1 MSKGFY
7 LLSYIGVLGVGV
19 AIGALSTRSYFEKQE
34 SDRAD
39 REIESMKMAIRNTEK
54 MNYTSESDATTT
66 STITISEMVKDIN
79 RQMDERAKATEYHT
93 FSAPSDIATSD
104 HPREED
110 TIKPY
115 FIDIDDFDE
124 PTLGYAKKELQY
136 YMDDGTLVDESENT
150 DEDGAVVSIVDTVGT
165 ANLESFENSLESCCY
180 IRNERLKEDY
190 EISKVFSSYSELLGD
205 D

>member
-1 MSKGFY
+1 MKRGLT
-7 LLSYIGVLGVGV
+7 LLSYICVLGAG
-19 AIGALSTRSYFEKQE
+19 IGLGALSTRSYFETQASE
-34 SDRAD
+34 RAD
-39 REIESMKMAIRNTEK
+39 REIESMKMAIRTTER
-54 MNYTSESDATTT
+54 MNSNGDKPIRNDVSKRTVVVSDMIRKVNESM
-66 STITISEMVKDIN
+66 EMQK
-79 RQMDERAKATEYHT
+79 QYHT
-93 FSAPSDIATSD
+93 FSADVATKD

-136 YMDDGTLVDESENT
+136 YMDDGTLVDESENM
-150 DEDGAVVSIVDTVGT
+150 DEEGQIVSIIDTVGV

-180 IRNERLKEDY
+180 IRNEQLKEDY
-190 EISKVFSSYSELLGD
+190 EISKVFGSFRDLLGD

>member
-1 MSKGFY
+1 MKRGLT
-7 LLSYIGVLGVGV
+7 LLSYICVLGAGIGLGV
-19 AIGALSTRSYFEKQE
+19 LSTRSYFETQASE
-34 SDRAD
+34 RAD
-39 REIESMKMAIRNTEK
+39 REIESMKMAIRTTER
-54 MNYTSESDATTT
+54 MNSDGDKPIRNDISKRAVVVSDMIRKVDESM
-66 STITISEMVKDIN
+66 EMQK
-79 RQMDERAKATEYHT
+79 QYHT
-93 FSAPSDIATSD
+93 FSADVATKD

-136 YMDDGTLVDESENT
+136 YIDDGTLVDESENM
-150 DEDGAVVSIVDTVGT
+150 DEECQVVSIVDTVGV

-180 IRNERLKEDY
+180 IRNEQLKEDY
-190 EISKVFSSYSELLGD
+190 EISKVFGSFRELLGD

>member
-1 MSKGFY
+1 MSKGLT
-7 LLSYIGVLGVGV
+7 LLSYICVMGVGVGLGVLG
-19 AIGALSTRSYFEKQE
+19 TRTYFEKRE
-34 SDRAD
+34 SERAD
-39 REIESMKMAIRNTEK
+39 REIESMKMAIRTTEK
-54 MNYTSESDATTT
+54 MNGDNSKPAKNDISKSKVVVSDMIKKIDESM
-66 STITISEMVKDIN
+66 EMQK
-79 RQMDERAKATEYHT
+79 QYHT
-93 FSAPSDIATSD
+93 FSSEVAAKE

-136 YMDDGTLVDESENT
+136 YMDDGTLVDESENM
-150 DEDGAVVSIVDTVGT
+150 DEECQVVSIVDTVGV

-180 IRNERLKEDY
+180 IRNEQLKEDY
-190 EISKVFSSYSELLGD
+190 EISKVFGSFRELLGD

>member
-1 MSKGFY
+1 MSKGLT
-7 LLSYIGVLGVGV
+7 LLSYICAIGVGV
-19 AIGALSTRSYFEKQE
+19 GLGILGTRSYFEKRE
-34 SDRAD
+34 SERAD
-39 REIESMKMAIRNTEK
+39 REIESMKMAIRTTEK
-54 MNYTSESDATTT
+54 MNGDGDKLKRMDISTTPTVVVSD
-66 STITISEMVKDIN
+66 MVKKIDESMEMQ
-79 RQMDERAKATEYHT
+79 RQYHT
-93 FSAPSDIATSD
+93 FSSDVAEKE

-136 YMDDGTLVDESENT
+136 YMDDGTLVDESENM
-150 DEDGAVVSIVDTVGT
+150 DEECQVVSIVDTVGV

-180 IRNERLKEDY
+180 IRNEQLKEDY
-190 EISKVFSSYSELLGD
+190 EISKVFGSFRELLGD